1 LHSEQT
7 IVGGRVR
14 GEVVEVSLG
23 QDAPDDIDDVGG
35 VAGFLRKPAA
45 PSSRPTVSPARMICT
60 GTGNA
65 AVRRTHSP
73 AVEIADDEVGLGEL
87 VMAERGLSGRKADRV
102 EASAAQ
108 QNGPVGKN
116 VQVIVAHEY
125 LTVAHGVGLRHSW
138 LRAFV
143 AGRALF
149 SLRGPF
155 ANGVL
160 FRNSKTT
167 DIEDAPQ
174 MYDDLLIMQF
184 SYDEL

>member
-23 QDAPDDIDDVGG
+23 QGAPGDIDDVGG

-45 PSSRPTVSPARMICT
+45 PSSRPTVSPALMIST

-87 VMAERGLSGRKADRV
+87 VMAQRGRGGRKADRV
-102 EASAAQ
+102 EACAAQ

-116 VQVIVAHEY
+116 VQVIVDHEF
-125 LTVAHGVGLRHSW
+125 LTVAHGGGLRHSW

-143 AGRALF
+143 AGRALV

-155 ANGVL
+155 ANRVL
-160 FRNSKTT
+160 FWNSESTG
-167 DIEDAPQ
+167 IEDAPQ
-174 MYDDLLIMQF
+174 MYDDSLFMHL